1 MISSGEVHMRT
12 DRLNGHATS
21 LVNAV
26 GLLVTIVA
34 VKLLV
39 LCVIGF
45 ITLL

>member
-1 MISSGEVHMRT
+1 MIPNGEAHMRT

-26 GLLVTIVA
+26 GLMVTIVA
-34 VKLLV
+34 VTLFV

-45 ITLL
+45 VTLL

>member
-1 MISSGEVHMRT
+1 MRT

-26 GLLVTIVA
+26 GLMVTIVA
-34 VKLLV
+34 VKLFV

-45 ITLL
+45 VTLL